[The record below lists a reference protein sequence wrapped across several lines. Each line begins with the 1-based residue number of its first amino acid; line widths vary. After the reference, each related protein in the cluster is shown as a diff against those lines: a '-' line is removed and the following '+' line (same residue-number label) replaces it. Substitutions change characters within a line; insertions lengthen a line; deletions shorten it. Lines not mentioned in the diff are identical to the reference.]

1 MSKRKILTT
10 IIIPAI
16 LISALIIVIINNQQ
30 DTSGELVLSSHELDF
45 GTVPEWK
52 GKVTQEI
59 TAKNSGKQPIS
70 IHRIQVGYSFV
81 QIEGPTRIQPESVV
95 KFMIH
100 FTPPA
105 LPPDQT
111 TATSIFFTDSPKTPQ
126 VYLTINALVERFAT
140 LSAEVCDFGNI
151 EPETDYEKRVRLCMN
166 APMDQDEIHLMP
178 SSNPMLSWEM
188 EPDVNS
194 ECSIIRI
201 KLKISR
207 EENENES
214 ENDES
219 DRYSQPTPFSAL
231 LTVAFPNDRTLTLPI
246 IARVVPP
253 VLAQPESL
261 SYGIITE
268 DKTPSLEFTISA
280 KNTFTI
286 LNIEAPE
293 HLQIIVTSVPEES
306 EETGR
311 PYKYRFSVSLDISES
326 PALLREEIVVTTTAT
341 HEPVRIPIYGY
352 NKKDLQTNPSS
363 DSQNEE

>member
-30 DTSGELVLSSHELDF
+30 DTSGELVLSSQELDF

-52 GKVTQEI
+52 GKVTREI
-59 TAKNSGKQPIS
+59 TAKNTGKQPIS
-70 IHRIQVGYSFV
+70 IRRIQVGYSFV
-81 QIEGPTRIQPESVV
+81 QIEGPTRIQPESTV

-100 FTPPA
+100 FTPPV
-105 LPPDQT
+105 LPPNQT

-151 EPETDYEKRVRLCMN
+151 EPETDYEKKVRLCAN
-166 APMDQDEIHLMP
+166 APMDQDKIRLMP
-178 SSNPMLSWEM
+178 SGNPMLSWEM

-194 ECSIIRI
+194 ECNIIRI

-207 EENENES
+207 KEN

-219 DRYSQPTPFSAL
+219 EQYSQSTPFSAL
-231 LTVAFPNDRTLTLPI
+231 LTIAFPNDRTLTLPI

-268 DKTPSLEFTISA
+268 DISPSLEFTLSA

-286 LNIEAPE
+286 LNIAAPE
-293 HLQIIVTSVPEES
+293 HLQIIVTSVSEES
-306 EETGR
+306 EETGI
-311 PYKYRFSVSLDISES
+311 PYKYRFSVSLDISKS
-326 PALLREEIVVTTTAT
+326 PSLLREEILVTTTAT
-341 HEPVRIPIYGY
+341 HEPVRIPIYGHI
-352 NKKDLQTNPSS
+352 KRDLQTSPSS